1 MGGAV
6 SIPAD
11 SGLPED
17 TQAALKALHADKGE
31 DVAKAAYVDAM
42 AAKDYFLVIDA
53 DGDGSID
60 KGELKTALRAIGKA
74 AQMKTNS
81 GMQVLELMKELS
93 GGGGDGEA
101 PITLTQ
107 WIAGLGQES
116 SVGLRNALKAAYDPA
131 SKKIAGLLSVPEN
144 LARLDSEIANLEAQ
158 LTKLKKKRAKMVGM
172 LKAEQVSPAE
182 AAVAAAATDFVAE
195 GC

>member
-11 SGLPED
+11 CGLPED
-17 TQAALKALHADKGE
+17 TQASLKALHADEGE
-31 DVAKAAYVDAM
+31 DAAKAAYADAM
-42 AAKDYFLVIDA
+42 AAKNYFLVIDA

-60 KGELKTALRAIGKA
+60 SSELKSVLKAVGKA

-81 GMQVLELMKELS
+81 GMQVLELMKMLS
-93 GGGGDGEA
+93 GGQEGEV
-101 PITLTQ
+101 PITMAQ

-116 SVGLRNALKAAYDPA
+116 SAGLRDALKTAYDPE
-131 SKKIAGLLSVPEN
+131 SKRIAGLLTIQEN
-144 LARLDSEIANLEAQ
+144 VGAVDAEIASLEAQ
-158 LTKLKKKRAKMVGM
+158 LAKLKEKRAKMARL
-172 LKAEQVSPAE
+172 LKAGAEVSPAE
-182 AAVAAAATDFVAE
+182 AAVAAAAADFVAE

>member
-81 GMQVLELMKELS
+81 GMQVLELMKE
-93 GGGGDGEA
+93 EHA
-101 PITLTQ
+101 
-107 WIAGLGQES
+107 
-116 SVGLRNALKAAYDPA
+116 RN
-131 SKKIAGLLSVPEN
+131 
-144 LARLDSEIANLEAQ
+144 
-158 LTKLKKKRAKMVGM
+158 
-172 LKAEQVSPAE
+172 E
-182 AAVAAAATDFVAE
+182 AAAVPPSP
-195 GC
+195 